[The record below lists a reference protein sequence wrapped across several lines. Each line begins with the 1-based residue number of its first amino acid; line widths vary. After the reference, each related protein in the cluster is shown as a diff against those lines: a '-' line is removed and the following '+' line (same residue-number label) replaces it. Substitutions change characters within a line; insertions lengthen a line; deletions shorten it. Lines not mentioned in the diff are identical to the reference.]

1 VTDNLGT
8 LSSTT
13 TYQVVYNYGAGTTV
27 KKNNLGVDDPTGM
40 KLAGSIS
47 ASVTLT
53 PISPRYWGM
62 STNSSASITD
72 ADILA
77 TVGGSKDLVASRS
90 KGTSPGFE
98 ITGSGSGGA
107 VKYAFYAVASRLSG
121 NITSIMVGGFESI
134 DAYIKT
140 TRNFTNALGYTESYD
155 IYVQKNA
162 STDTIKL
169 IIQ

>member
-1 VTDNLGT
+1 
-8 LSSTT
+8 
-13 TYQVVYNYGAGTTV
+13 
-27 KKNNLGVDDPTGM
+27 M

-77 TVGGSKDLVASRS
+77 TVGGSKDLVASRY

-98 ITGSGSGGA
+98 ITGSGPGGA
-107 VKYAFYAVASRLSG
+107 VKYAFYAIASRLTDLPIS
-121 NITSIMVGGFESI
+121 SIMVGGFESI

-140 TRNFTNALGYTESYD
+140 TRNLTNALGYTESYD